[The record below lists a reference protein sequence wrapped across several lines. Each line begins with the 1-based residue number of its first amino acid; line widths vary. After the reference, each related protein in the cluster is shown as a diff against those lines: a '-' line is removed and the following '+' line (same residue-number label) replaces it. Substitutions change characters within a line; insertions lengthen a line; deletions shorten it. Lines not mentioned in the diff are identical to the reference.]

1 MSECV
6 ARIVRDIEVVG
17 KYIPEYPR
25 YMTGKELSEKACL
38 SGDQD
43 VRYVV
48 NKARRKGVPILSSK
62 KGYSL
67 ATDAKQIADCVTS
80 LIGRINSMNEAI
92 RGLCCAYQAFN
103 KEVRE

>member
-1 MSECV
+1 MSK
-6 ARIVRDIEVVG
+6 RGVRMVRNIEAVVRF
-17 KYIPEYPR
+17 IPEYPR
-25 YMTGKELSEKACL
+25 YITGKELSEKACL

-103 KEVRE
+103 KEVQE